1 MTVSGLSAIE
11 RVFLIYSLGGLFGEG
26 GDLLCYQIAAFAFE
40 VSAYICNG
48 LEWYSM
54 QMAGLTVHSY
64 CSVSTVTGS
73 RYCV

>member
-11 RVFLIYSLGGLFGEG
+11 RVFLIYSLGGLLGG
-26 GDLLCYQIAAFAFE
+26 GDLLCYQIATFAFE
-40 VSAYICNG
+40 ESASICNG

-64 CSVSTVTGS
+64 CSVSTV
-73 RYCV
+73 